1 MLPQGDFSR
10 LLDGSSRLGVAT
22 VQRPIRRDV
31 NEAIPPDAGSSGTP
45 VAAFELV
52 WSVRTWQADVMVAWL
67 ARCGCATGC
76 AFPKDNPAKTKDRP
90 QYAAFIC
97 STASSTLMFPAGKA
111 LFMTWM

>member
-10 LLDGSSRLGVAT
+10 LWDDSSRLDLAT
-22 VQRPIRRDV
+22 AQRPLRRDV
-31 NEAIPPDAGSSGTP
+31 NDMSPPESGRSGIL

-76 AFPKDNPAKTKDRP
+76 VFPKDNPARSKARR

>member
-10 LLDGSSRLGVAT
+10 ILDGSLRLGVAT
-22 VQRPIRRDV
+22 AQRPLRRDV
-31 NEAIPPDAGSSGTP
+31 NEAGPPESGRSGTP

-52 WSVRTWQADVMVAWL
+52 WSVHTRQAGVMVAWL
-67 ARCGCATGC
+67 ARCGFATGC
-76 AFPKDNPAKTKDRP
+76 AFPKDDPARTKDRP

-111 LFMTWM
+111 LFMTWV